1 MALCLGN
8 VLGPIEGMCQIKIQ
22 GHVFETQEYMMTVQL
37 RPKGITK
44 TILLVGFTENKQ
56 QRLHTAEVSMP
67 THTHIIKRVGLQ
79 RTLYSIAIEHKR

>member
-1 MALCLGN
+1 MAPF
-8 VLGPIEGMCQIKIQ
+8 LGPIGRNVLNKHTS
-22 GHVFETQEYMMTVQL
+22 HVFEAQEYMMTVQL
-37 RPKGITK
+37 RPKGITE

-79 RTLYSIAIEHKR
+79 RTLYSIAIEHKG

>member
-1 MALCLGN
+1 MAPF
-8 VLGPIEGMCQIKIQ
+8 LGPIGRNVLNKNTS
-22 GHVFETQEYMMTVQL
+22 HVFETQEYMMTVQL

-79 RTLYSIAIEHKR
+79 RTLCSIAIEHKR